1 MVPHDQHWMK
11 LLKTRCV
18 SLNKKK
24 KKTTVQF
31 LRWTHA
37 EKLYNRDRSQG
48 KASPRAVLVRSIRLV
63 PGSSVETT
71 AAPLTLR
78 RAMYTQSHTPTVV
91 QGGVDGPPP
100 PRFWYVAACVAVYV
114 AVRQQNVHMVLS
126 ILFVDLTFKSL
137 DEIPGRCNHPN
148 T

>member
-1 MVPHDQHWMK
+1 MVPHDQYWMK

-63 PGSSVETT
+63 LGSSVETT

-78 RAMYTQSHTPTVV
+78 RAMYTQSHTLTVV
-91 QGGVDGPPP
+91 QGGWRGWWTP
-100 PRFWYVAACVAVYV
+100 PRFWYVAVYV
-114 AVRQQNVHMVLS
+114 AVLQQNFHMVLS